1 MRKIIDRHHEE
12 AGDKGLKIVHSCGF
26 DSIPS
31 DMGLFFLQEEAKETR
46 GRYCSSVKTGMKA
59 MKGGMSG
66 GTYASFR
73 EVMKEVATDPQTE
86 EVLKD
91 PFALNPR
98 SEKENKAAEDLRSV
112 KYDTDF
118 ESWKCPFVM
127 ASINSRIV
135 RRAMALRGDPYGQNF
150 TYDEFALT
158 GQGIKGSLKAYRQ
171 LLQLGLMMI
180 ARPGSLLG
188 KLVDRFAPDPGE
200 GPSKKKR
207 EKGFWVFDIIGK
219 WEDGKQLEIRISG
232 DRDPGYG
239 STAKM
244 LGESAVCLAK
254 SEGPEAFGVLPPS
267 VAMGKPLLERL
278 QRNAGV
284 KISKK

>member
-1 MRKIIDRHHEE
+1 
-12 AGDKGLKIVHSCGF
+12 
-26 DSIPS
+26 
-31 DMGLFFLQEEAKETR
+31 
-46 GRYCSSVKTGMKA
+46 
-59 MKGGMSG
+59 
-66 GTYASFR
+66 
-73 EVMKEVATDPQTE
+73 
-86 EVLKD
+86 
-91 PFALNPR
+91 
-98 SEKENKAAEDLRSV
+98 
-112 KYDTDF
+112 
-118 ESWKCPFVM
+118 
-127 ASINSRIV
+127 
-135 RRAMALRGDPYGQNF
+135 
-150 TYDEFALT
+150 
-158 GQGIKGSLKAYRQ
+158 LKAYRQ